1 MEYIDLHLHSSCSDG
16 AMTPAE
22 LVQEAV
28 RAGIRG
34 IAITDH
40 DTIEGIDEALEE
52 GERQGVEVLSGVE
65 ISAYLDDI
73 PMHILG
79 YGFRHR
85 DAALQQNLKKIQ
97 AARNER
103 NDGILAKLNALGI
116 DATRQDLRRHS
127 QTGQTGRPHIARLLI
142 EKKLVKTINEAF
154 YRYLRKGSLAYVE
167 RKRLMAADAIAMIT
181 AAGGIAVL
189 AHPLTI
195 DQTML
200 SLPAVLLEMKGIG
213 LEGVE
218 VYYPIYSV
226 AVRRKLIALCQQMGL
241 LITGGSDFHGAMRNG
256 ISLSV
261 INKKQRVSYQLLVA
275 LKNRLSAAVPDETAD
290 ILVSSY
296 GRS

>member
-16 AMTPAE
+16 TMTPTE
-22 LVQEAV
+22 LVQEAL

-34 IAITDH
+34 IAVTDH
-40 DTIEGIDEALEE
+40 DTVEGIDEALQE
-52 GERQGVEVLSGVE
+52 GNRQGIEVISGVE

-85 DAALQQNLKKIQ
+85 DAALQQNLQRIQ
-97 AARNER
+97 AARNKR

-116 DATRQDLRRHS
+116 DVTREDLRRHS
-127 QTGQTGRPHIARLLI
+127 QTGQTGRPHIARLLL
-142 EKKLVKTINEAF
+142 EKKVARTIDEAF
-154 YRYLRKGSLAYVE
+154 YRYLRKGGLAYVE
-167 RKRLMAADAIAMIT
+167 RKRLMASDAIAMIT

-200 SLPAVLLEMKGIG
+200 TLPGVIMEMKELG

-218 VYYPIYSV
+218 VYYPIYS
-226 AVRRKLIALCQQMGL
+226 ATVRQKLIALCQQLGL
-241 LITGGSDFHGAMRNG
+241 FITGGSDFHGAIRNG
-256 ISLSV
+256 TSMGA
-261 INKKQRVSYQLLVA
+261 INKKQRAPYELLLA
-275 LKNRLSAAVPDETAD
+275 LKNRLSSAEPVETAD
-290 ILVSSY
+290 ALVIY
-296 GRS
+296 GQP